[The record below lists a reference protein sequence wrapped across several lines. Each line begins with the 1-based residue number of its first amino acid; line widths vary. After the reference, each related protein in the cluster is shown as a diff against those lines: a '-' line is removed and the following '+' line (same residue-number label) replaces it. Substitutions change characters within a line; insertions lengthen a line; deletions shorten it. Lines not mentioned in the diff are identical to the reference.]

1 MIQAGKLG
9 RKIGDNMKEKEKIDK
24 VCRNMNENC
33 MQKEVRL

>member
-9 RKIGDNMKEKEKIDK
+9 KKIGDNMKEREKIKK

-33 MQKEVRL
+33 KQKEVRM